1 MIAMLQVPWISAKIL
16 LDVVARAIVRAIHQ
30 HQWEIIVPFQA
41 RALVYLNI
49 LSPCLG
55 DWIARLFHLEDWENV
70 RRCMKH

>member
-41 RALVYLNI
+41 RALIYLNT
-49 LSPCLG
+49 LSPRLG
-55 DWIARLFHLEDWENV
+55 DGSRICSTWKAGRT
-70 RRCMKH
+70 